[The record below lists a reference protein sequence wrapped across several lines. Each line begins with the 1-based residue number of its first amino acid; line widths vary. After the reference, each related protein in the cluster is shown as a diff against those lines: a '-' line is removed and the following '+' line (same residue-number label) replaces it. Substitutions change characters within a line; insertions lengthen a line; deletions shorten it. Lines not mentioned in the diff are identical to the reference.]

1 VHIEESQI
9 VVMERTFVDGPDF
22 VNESKMGKACHK

>member
-1 VHIEESQI
+1 MHIEESQI
-9 VVMERTFVDGPDF
+9 VVMERTFVDDSNI